1 MKKILKK
8 KDLSIEEYI
17 FQSILGYNKL
27 KINKVNFLG
36 LSSIIPKISIN
47 SNFIKELKKQLINS
61 YYFSFEFF
69 DDNNNNRLILIRMIC
84 ENIIQNME
92 KNILYLKI
100 DI

>member
-1 MKKILKK
+1 M
-8 KDLSIEEYI
+8 
-17 FQSILGYNKL
+17 
-27 KINKVNFLG
+27 G